1 MVNNDYNS
9 ASNIAFLLD
18 VSEVLEDYAKKISV
32 NNLKD
37 SLMLQNDTAQ
47 LVKDNQEFSV
57 YVSLLIKGNII
68 IVRKCEKVSDLN
80 LLLA

>member
-37 SLMLQNDTAQ
+37 SLMLQMIQHNWSKTIKS
-47 LVKDNQEFSV
+47 LV
-57 YVSLLIKGNII
+57 YM
-68 IVRKCEKVSDLN
+68 
-80 LLLA
+80 